1 MRDSA
6 DWNRPLARSVVRAAR
21 VALPLVMAGGSTFGG
36 PVRPAW
42 QRDRAALDRRFVCEE
57 FRIHYSLQGTHAL
70 PESASID
77 AQEAGSPVRIQDLA
91 IQLLTARRCYVEV
104 LGLRHPF
111 ESPRYK
117 GRVRFVDV
125 NVWALPGLNGT
136 AGDAVVNYHRDNDP
150 PEGCDVLTIDLSNRL
165 SPANLSPAHELFHL
179 FQNGYTQF
187 KTPWYYEGVARWS
200 EDLLRQGRGAAGSL
214 PATAADLEHLFE
226 LSYGASMFW
235 EAMARQTDPV
245 ASVRM
250 PDHWRALHYPSSGR
264 PVVEDLVFSGAPF
277 LKTLLE
283 ELDEQDDLASR
294 RFGLDA
300 GNWPEDRQRSPDN
313 NPYLWAAVIA
323 ACGRHGQA
331 ATALR
336 ELPSSGRPP

>member
-1 MRDSA
+1 MRGSSA
-6 DWNRPLARSVVRAAR
+6 WPRSLARSAVRVAR
-21 VALPLVMAGGSTFGG
+21 LALPLVMAGGSTFGG
-36 PVRPAW
+36 PAQPAW
-42 QRDRAALDRRFVCEE
+42 QRERSALDRRFVCEE
-57 FRIHYSLQGTHAL
+57 FRIHYTLQGTHAL
-70 PESASID
+70 PESATID
-77 AQEAGSPVRIQDLA
+77 APEAGSPARIQDLA
-91 IQLLTARRCYVEV
+91 IQLVTARRCYVEV
-104 LGLRHPF
+104 VGLRHPF

-125 NVWALPGLNGT
+125 NVWALPGLNGM

-150 PEGCDVLTIDLSNRL
+150 PEGCDVLTIDLSHRL
-165 SPANLSPAHELFHL
+165 TPANLSPAHELFHL
-179 FQNGYTQF
+179 FQNGYTVF

-214 PATAADLEHLFE
+214 PATAADLAHLFE
-226 LSYGASMFW
+226 LSYGASLFW

-245 ASVRM
+245 ATIRL
-250 PDHWRALHYPSSGR
+250 PDHLRTLRYPSSGG

-283 ELDEQDDLASR
+283 ELDQQDDLAAR
-294 RFGLDA
+294 HFGLNA

-323 ACGRHGQA
+323 ACGRHGQT

-336 ELPSSGRPP
+336 NLPSNFTRP